1 MKTTEFST
9 TVGNVTYFN
18 FPTYAVLCNDRP
30 DVRQE
35 MMIFFR
41 LIGLCSYQQINVAIG
56 NSPEDAR
63 VKHLLSE
70 AGVNMNVNEGQ
81 SEENRQYAESLQR
94 EYLGED
100 PSSYQIDVSKLIV
113 ELHKIGYV
121 KNCKKALES
130 LLKAEQADR
139 RNSHFQKT
147 SQSKGSSKT
156 EQPEI
161 NSLQAEQSKVE
172 QGAQPSNNQSRN
184 DHADDILLENKQPDV
199 EQAESLRP
207 KEIRPAPLRM
217 EIKTFADLERAI
229 KTIAAECPISPI
241 HNFKEAKKTHKYFFD
256 LIRYYPNVPAN
267 MLVHYLFGE
276 GVSTVTV
283 QSAIRNSGVR
293 RGKGFRVNNDSI
305 IERAAFVAWTNGD
318 WMEYLEQEGSI
329 EGILEA
335 FAKKG
340 GPESDHGGAVSEPA
354 AEEASSSKAEAPCA
368 ANPQPQP
375 EPVTPV
381 MPHHETAPPEV
392 PQSDLNQPKTIEAAE
407 TSPGQKATV
416 SDAATKP
423 RTKSNGPA
431 IGIIKVAGTVSEIL
445 SVLMQL
451 ENDTRIEIK
460 AFNVER

>member
-1 MKTTEFST
+1 MQTTDFST

-18 FPTYAVLCNDRP
+18 FPTYAALCNDRP

-41 LIGLCSYQQINVAIG
+41 LIGLCSYRQINVAIG

-63 VKHLLSE
+63 VKHLLLE
-70 AGVNMNVNEGQ
+70 AGVDMNVDESQ
-81 SEENRQYAESLQR
+81 SEENRQYAESLQK
-94 EYLGED
+94 EYLSED

-113 ELHKIGYV
+113 ELHKIGFV

-130 LLKAEQADR
+130 LLKAEQA
-139 RNSHFQKT
+139 
-147 SQSKGSSKT
+147 
-156 EQPEI
+156 
-161 NSLQAEQSKVE
+161 KVE

-184 DHADDILLENKQPDV
+184 DHTDDMSLENKQPDV

-207 KEIRPAPLRM
+207 KEIRPAPLQM
-217 EIKTFADLERAI
+217 EIKTFADLECAI

-241 HNFKEAKKTHKYFFD
+241 HNFKDARKTNKYFFD

-293 RGKGFRVNNDSI
+293 RGRGFRANNDSI
-305 IERAAFVAWTNGD
+305 IERAAFVAWAKGN

-329 EGILEA
+329 EGILET

-340 GPESDHGGAVSEPA
+340 EPEPDHGGPVSEPA
-354 AEEASSSKAEAPCA
+354 TEEASSKVEAPCA
-368 ANPQPQP
+368 ANPQPRP

-381 MPHHETAPPEV
+381 IPHHETAPPGV
-392 PQSDLNQPKTIEAAE
+392 LQSDLNQPKTIEAAE
-407 TSPGQKATV
+407 TSPGRKATV
-416 SDAATKP
+416 SYAATKP